1 MKFNE
6 YLEKLES
13 LDTAK
18 TLLKEDKIVL
28 VISGSSDLSS
38 ASLEPDRYEL
48 LNIFKKYGYSIV
60 DSNFPYNEDFPYKDY
75 KEINILKA
83 SCSNI
88 FYYPQT
94 LYNKRFKKQILRHLK
109 PIRELKE
116 VVIISQSSGL
126 NIWKKFMKI
135 SNFQNE
141 NIKLFALG
149 AFAKGYGSIKNTI
162 VFKGSFDIY
171 SWLLDFHKTDVIV
184 KCGHMGYFK
193 SKDVQEKI
201 EEYLKNN
208 NSKISWEEF

>member
-13 LDTAK
+13 LDTTK

-83 SCSNI
+83 SWSNI

-94 LYNKRFKKQILRHLK
+94 LYNKGFKKQILRHLE

-141 NIKLFALG
+141 NIKIFALG

-171 SWLLDFHKTDVIV
+171 SWILDFHKTDVIV

>member
-13 LDTAK
+13 LDTTK

-60 DSNFPYNEDFPYKDY
+60 DSKFHYNEDFPYKDY

-83 SCSNI
+83 SWSNI

-94 LYNKRFKKQILRHLK
+94 LYNKRFKKQILRHLE

-141 NIKLFALG
+141 NIKIFALG

-171 SWLLDFHKTDVIV
+171 SWILDFHKTDVIV

>member
-6 YLEKLES
+6 YLKKLES
-13 LDTAK
+13 LDTTK

-83 SCSNI
+83 SWSNI

-94 LYNKRFKKQILRHLK
+94 LYNKRFKKQILRHLE

-141 NIKLFALG
+141 NIKIFALG

>member
-1 MKFNE
+1 M
-6 YLEKLES
+6 
-13 LDTAK
+13 
-18 TLLKEDKIVL
+18 
-28 VISGSSDLSS
+28 
-38 ASLEPDRYEL
+38 
-48 LNIFKKYGYSIV
+48 
-60 DSNFPYNEDFPYKDY
+60 
-75 KEINILKA
+75 
-83 SCSNI
+83 
-88 FYYPQT
+88 
-94 LYNKRFKKQILRHLK
+94 RHLE

-141 NIKLFALG
+141 NIKIFALG

-171 SWLLDFHKTDVIV
+171 SWILDFHKTDVIV

>member
-6 YLEKLES
+6 YLKKLES
-13 LDTAK
+13 LDTTK

-83 SCSNI
+83 SWSNI

-94 LYNKRFKKQILRHLK
+94 LYNKRFKKQILRHLE

-141 NIKLFALG
+141 NIKIFALG

-171 SWLLDFHKTDVIV
+171 SWILDFHKTDVIV

>member
-13 LDTAK
+13 LDRTK

-83 SCSNI
+83 SWSNI

-94 LYNKRFKKQILRHLK
+94 LYNKRFKKQILRHLE

-141 NIKLFALG
+141 NIKIFALG

-171 SWLLDFHKTDVIV
+171 SWILDFHKTDVIV

>member
-1 MKFNE
+1 M
-6 YLEKLES
+6 
-13 LDTAK
+13 
-18 TLLKEDKIVL
+18 
-28 VISGSSDLSS
+28 
-38 ASLEPDRYEL
+38 
-48 LNIFKKYGYSIV
+48 
-60 DSNFPYNEDFPYKDY
+60 
-75 KEINILKA
+75 
-83 SCSNI
+83 
-88 FYYPQT
+88 
-94 LYNKRFKKQILRHLK
+94 RHLE

-141 NIKLFALG
+141 NIKIFALG
-149 AFAKGYGSIKNTI
+149 AFAKGYGRIKNTL

>member
-13 LDTAK
+13 LDTTK

-83 SCSNI
+83 SWSNI

-94 LYNKRFKKQILRHLK
+94 LYNKRFKKQILRHLE

-141 NIKLFALG
+141 NIKIFALG

-171 SWLLDFHKTDVIV
+171 SWILDFHKTDKVV
-184 KCGHMGYFK
+184 NCGHLEYFRNRK
-193 SKDVQEKI
+193 VKKI
-201 EEYLKNN
+201 IYEYLQGEN
-208 NSKISWEEF
+208 